1 VTWKP
6 RLTIKEIGLKS
17 WFGTFGRH
25 RLLKLLSILLA
36 ISLWFAVSGEE
47 RTETTL
53 TMALEMVNLRPT
65 LMVTSEVPS
74 AIQVRVIGPRSIIN
88 NLSQARLSETLDL
101 ANYKSGRHT
110 FYLGP
115 NSFAFPRGVQVIRI
129 QPNPINLTLATTM
142 TQTLPIKPILENDPA
157 EGYEV
162 VSATIKPVQVTV
174 KGPYPELAELNFIP
188 TLPIDLSHLKE
199 RTIIATDLDFK
210 NLHLSLKEPVPILAD
225 IQIGPKTLTRT
236 FPGVPILTDP
246 ASAQVSPLQVSL
258 TIKGPWPQVQD
269 LKAEDL
275 KARVD
280 TRNLSPGRHRVKF
293 SVDLP
298 AGVSLERSKPPS
310 VTVTVSKSS

>member
-1 VTWKP
+1 MT
-6 RLTIKEIGLKS
+6 S
-17 WFGTFGRH
+17 WFGTLKRN

-36 ISLWFAVSGEE
+36 IALWFAVSGEE

-53 TMALEMVNLRPT
+53 NMALEMVNLQPK
-65 LMVTSEVPS
+65 LMVTSEVPP
-74 AIQVRVIGPRSIIN
+74 AIQVRVIGPRSIVN
-88 NLSQARLSETLDL
+88 SLSQTRPSETLDL
-101 ANYKSGRHT
+101 AHYKSGRHT

-142 TQTLPIKPILENDPA
+142 TQTLPIKPILENNPA

-162 VSATIKPVQVTV
+162 ISAKTKPPQVTV
-174 KGPYPELAELNFIP
+174 KGPYPELAELKFVS
-188 TLPIDLSHLKE
+188 TVPIDLSHLME
-199 RTIIATDLDFK
+199 NTIIATDLDFK

-236 FPGVPILTDP
+236 FSGVPVLSEPPLTQISP
-246 ASAQVSPLQVSL
+246 AQVTL
-258 TIKGPWPQVQD
+258 TIKGPWPQVQS

-280 TRNLSPGRHRVKF
+280 TQNLRPGRHRVNF
-293 SVDLP
+293 SVELP
-298 AGVSLERSKPPS
+298 GGLSLVRSKPTI
-310 VTVTVSKSS
+310 VTVTVAKSS